1 METPEDV
8 KTKSFRDKIRQQ
20 CRIVEP
26 CGSQALKHSD
36 QSKEWTPEEKL
47 KLVSLVLAG
56 KSISIVAVSA
66 GISNGLLCQWVQ
78 KYKTMG
84 YNGLVNKKRG
94 GSPVENVL

>member
-1 METPEDV
+1 
-8 KTKSFRDKIRQQ
+8 
-20 CRIVEP
+20 
-26 CGSQALKHSD
+26 
-36 QSKEWTPEEKL
+36 L